1 MPSDEERRGEE
12 GATRSE
18 YTVDEAMEE
27 LNLCRKSIYNYIERG
42 TLSASKV
49 NGKWM
54 IQKESLKRLPRKKR
68 RKAWEQERA
77 TDRVSVDQ
85 THYEELLKQA
95 GKLRAL
101 EELVWEYKGT
111 NEELERRVWN
121 LEQELGQYRREGFWR
136 RHFGPKKRTED
147 RPDEE

>member
-1 MPSDEERRGEE
+1 MPSDEEKRGEE
-12 GATRSE
+12 GSSRNE

-54 IQKESLKRLPRKKR
+54 IRGESIKRLPRKKS
-68 RKAWEQERA
+68 RKPWEQEGS

-101 EELVWEYKGT
+101 EEVWEYKGS
-111 NEELERRVWN
+111 NEELERRVWS
-121 LEQELGQYRREGFWR
+121 LEQELGRYRKEGFWSRHFGARRREGNPTND
-136 RHFGPKKRTED
+136 G
-147 RPDEE
+147 